1 MTNEFWD
8 KRYSEENFAYGKEPN
23 FYFKQEIHKLSPGK
37 LLLPGEGQGR
47 NAVYAAKI
55 GWHVT
60 AIDLS
65 SAAKERAL
73 KLAQENNVKIE
84 YYVTPLEKYDFR
96 KNEFDSSALVFTHFP
111 PENRNKIHSLII
123 KSLKPGG
130 ILIIEAFSK
139 KQINNTS
146 GGPKELSMLY
156 TLADLMNDFKETEI
170 LESYETQTNLDEGT
184 YHRGKADVIRMVVK
198 KKNISN

>member
-8 KRYSEENFAYGKEPN
+8 KRYSEENFAYGTEPN
-23 FYFKQEIHKLSPGK
+23 AYFKQNINELKPGK

-47 NAVYAAKI
+47 NAVYAAKL
-55 GWHVT
+55 GWDVT

-65 SAAKERAL
+65 ETAKQRAL
-73 KLAQENNVKIE
+73 KLAEENQVELE
-84 YYVTPLEKYDFR
+84 YYVTPLEKFDFSE
-96 KNEFDSSALVFTHFP
+96 NEYDSSALVFTHFP
-111 PENRNKIHSLII
+111 PETRNIIHIQII

-139 KQINNTS
+139 KQIGNTS
-146 GGPKELSMLY
+146 GGPKQLPMLY
-156 TLADLMNDFKETEI
+156 TLDELLNDFKETVI
-170 LESYETQTNLDEGT
+170 LESYETQTELDEGT

-198 KKNISN
+198 K